1 MKQKIFDAT
10 NGGLDIILYYYP
22 QAREVVEGRAK
33 HFKMRA
39 AERTASTTVKKFGQ
53 LWYVTDF
60 GDDQTARNAIDL
72 TMREENI
79 NFSQALYL
87 LADRFN
93 VDCGFKPEV
102 NKPDITT
109 RTPHEDETEGSITW
123 DAKKEPEES
132 DLQAL
137 GTYVKAETLQ
147 RGLLEAATRKP
158 DLIILDLGLPDGDG
172 IEFIRDLRQ
181 WSAVPV
187 IVLSARS
194 EESDK
199 IAALDAGADD
209 YLSKPFGIGELQARL
224 RVALRRHSATTA
236 PDPLVKFSDVTVD
249 LAARV
254 IHRGEEE
261 VHLTPIEFRLLAVL
275 LNNAGKVL
283 TQRQLLNQVWGPNAV
298 EHSHYLRIYMG
309 HLRQKLEQD
318 PARPRHFITETG
330 IGYRFML

>member
-1 MKQKIFDAT
+1 MT
-10 NGGLDIILYYYP
+10 NVLIVEDE
-22 QAREVVEGRAK
+22 QAIRR
-33 HFKMRA
+33 FLRA
-39 AERTASTTVKKFGQ
+39 ALE
-53 LWYVTDF
+53 
-60 GDDQTARNAIDL
+60 GDGLRVH
-72 TMREENI
+72 E
-79 NFSQALYL
+79 
-87 LADRFN
+87 AD
-93 VDCGFKPEV
+93 
-102 NKPDITT
+102 
-109 RTPHEDETEGSITW
+109 
-123 DAKKEPEES
+123 
-132 DLQAL
+132 
-137 GTYVKAETLQ
+137 TLQ

-172 IEFIRDLRQ
+172 LDFIRDLRQ

-224 RVALRRHSATTA
+224 RVALRRHSATA
-236 PDPLVKFSDVTVD
+236 SPDPIFRFADVQVD
-249 LAARV
+249 LAA
-254 IHRGEEE
+254 HRIQRDGND
-261 VHLTPIEFRLLAVL
+261 VHLTPIEFRLLAVM

-309 HLRQKLEQD
+309 HLRQKLEHD